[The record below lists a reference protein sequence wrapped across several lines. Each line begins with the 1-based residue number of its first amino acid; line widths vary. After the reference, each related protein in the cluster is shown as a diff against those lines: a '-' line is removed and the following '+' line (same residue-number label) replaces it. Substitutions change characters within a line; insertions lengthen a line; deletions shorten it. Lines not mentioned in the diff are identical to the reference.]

1 MNLKLVDSTRSKL
14 AQVMAATVLSA
25 LAAGCHTQANPRVT
39 AGQAAVDAGA
49 HDVAASQTAQ
59 EAQGSGPL
67 GASYFPNF
75 ALTNELGEQQGF
87 FDLIAGKIV
96 VVNFV
101 YTTCGDSC
109 PLETA
114 RLRKVADRL
123 GDRLGKEV
131 FFLSISVDPQND
143 TPATLA
149 AYKERFHLP
158 ANWHFWVGKPGQAE
172 EIQKKLGVYREGSD
186 PKKDHTLDMAV
197 GNQATGQWLKRSHL
211 ENAEVMVNLLN
222 RLNPHQ
228 PERAQI
234 TDYQQAPSRIGDN
247 DGVER
252 LYVSRCMDCHTIG
265 HGDGIG
271 PDLKDVTSRRPR
283 AWLKRWIKEPDVMLK
298 EHDPIAMSLYG
309 KYMQVSMPNLKL
321 EDADVDLLLDFIA
334 SESKAL
340 SDGGAHGS
348 KDGHAPH

>member
-1 MNLKLVDSTRSKL
+1 MKMNLAQKIERSWVAILVL
-14 AQVMAATVLSA
+14 AA
-25 LAAGCHTQANPRVT
+25 LAGLCGCHTRASEPVT
-39 AGQAAVDAGA
+39 LGQAVVDAGA
-49 HDVAASQTAQ
+49 GDAAAPSVQAGRVGQ
-59 EAQGSGPL
+59 QDDYAPR
-67 GASYFPNF
+67 GAGYFPSSV
-75 ALTNELGEQQGF
+75 LTNELGEKKAF

-123 GDRLGKEV
+123 GDRLGKDV
-131 FFLSISVDPQND
+131 HFISISIDPEND

-158 ANWHFWVGKPGQAE
+158 ANWHFWVGQPGQAE
-172 EIQKKLGVYREGSD
+172 EIQKKLGVYREAVD
-186 PKKDHTLDMAV
+186 QKKDHSLDMAV

-211 ENAEVMVNLLN
+211 ENAEVMINLLD
-222 RLNPHQ
+222 RLNPRKPQ
-228 PERAQI
+228 RAQI
-234 TDYQQAPSRIGDN
+234 VGYDHAPSRIADA

-265 HGDGIG
+265 RGDGIG

-283 AWLKRWIKEPDVMLK
+283 AWLKRWIKEPDAMLK
-298 EHDPIAMSLYG
+298 EHDPIAMGLYE
-309 KYMQVSMPNLKL
+309 KYMQVAMPNTKL
-321 EDADVDLLLDFIA
+321 EDADVELLIDFIDR
-334 SESKAL
+334 ESKSQAQL
-340 SDGGAHGS
+340 GQAERL
-348 KDGHAPH
+348 P